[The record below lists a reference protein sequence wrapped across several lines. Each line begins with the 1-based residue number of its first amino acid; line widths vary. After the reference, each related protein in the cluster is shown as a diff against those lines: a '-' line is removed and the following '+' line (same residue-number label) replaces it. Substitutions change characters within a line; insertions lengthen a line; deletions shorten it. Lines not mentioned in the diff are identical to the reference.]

1 MTTQEVAD
9 RYNELT
15 QSGKWQ
21 EIQDELYSQDIVSI
35 EPEHAKMFKQVVS
48 GIDAIK
54 QKGKEFNEMIAE
66 MHGGYCKEPVV
77 AGTHFS
83 VAMGMDVTLKDGSRM
98 NMEEICVFE
107 VVDGKIVKE
116 QFFF

>member
-1 MTTQEVAD
+1 MTTQAVAD
-9 RYNELT
+9 RYNELAQT
-15 QSGKWQ
+15 GKWHDVH
-21 EIQDELYSQDIVSI
+21 DELYSQDIVSI
-35 EPEHAKMFKQVVS
+35 EPDHAKGLKTVS
-48 GIDAIK
+48 GMAAIK

-66 MHGGYCKEPVV
+66 MHGGYCKEPTV

-83 VAMGMDVTLKDGSRM
+83 VAMGVDATLKDGSRM

-107 VVDGKIVKE
+107 VANGKIVKE